1 MLDNLYLPKYDALV
15 SPGAEIEFENSKG
28 ERIPGKIKE
37 ISENGHCWVM
47 HDDRLYACPYSAIH
61 LKRML

>member
-28 ERIPGKIKE
+28 ERVCGKIME

-47 HDDRLYACPYSAIH
+47 HGNRIDAVHYDAIH